1 MLVCYTIVTIKVLI
15 DEYMPY
21 KPKITPGQGLLLLI
35 QHYQDDP
42 NKVNQLKKLYLRGA
56 CDGDSCIDLCTFL
69 LEEPLLDDYELVID
83 EHSIN
88 ADPSRR
94 YFETHLAYE
103 TLQHQLPN
111 MALRTLRYFYSKSAA
126 LVDQNISEHKRKTI
140 NEVFKGECLEPS
152 FHTKENRQI
161 NAYIK
166 RIKEGSIF
174 QDLSENAREKI
185 KWLVRINYM
194 GMVNGWRQTDM
205 PIDIYRTHD
214 WFVNKGK
221 ISHTREQLSTGNQ
234 HFGLM
239 KSYMPLARNDKA
251 LASIPFTHVKSTEYN
266 HFDRDSE
273 LVQACFQQL
282 VHPFSNSISGL
293 FLVQLR
299 VMARLQQD
307 NPKSTFTRSTED
319 FIQFIRLFL
328 STSLYYSGGH
338 SLYEYMFV
346 LKMAEVQEAFQ
357 CIPEFSALDLADL
370 FYHGNESAFEVALQ
384 RTIHYNAQLS
394 ERKAIHYEL
403 LSHGFFKPPS
413 PVGVDELQL
422 IEFDQKV
429 PNMLKKQ
436 RTIRVS

>member
-1 MLVCYTIVTIKVLI
+1 
-15 DEYMPY
+15 MPY
-21 KPKITPGQGLLLLI
+21 KPKITPGQGLLLLL

-42 NKVNQLKKLYLRGA
+42 RKLHSLKILYLCGA
-56 CDGDSCIDLCTFL
+56 STGDRCIDLCTFL
-69 LEEPLLDDYELVID
+69 IDEPLLNDYELVID

-88 ADPSRR
+88 ADASRR

-103 TLQHQLPN
+103 TLKHQLPHIQLYP
-111 MALRTLRYFYSKSAA
+111 LRKYYQSSSA
-126 LVDQNISEHKRKTI
+126 LVNQTISAQKLKTI
-140 NEVFKGECLEPS
+140 NEVFKGECTEPV
-152 FHTKENRQI
+152 FQKKENTQV

-174 QDLSENAREKI
+174 QDLSEEHREKI

-194 GMVNGWRQTDM
+194 GMVNGWRQTPM

-221 ISHTREQLSTGNQ
+221 ISHTTEQLSTRNQ

-239 KSYMPLARNDKA
+239 KSYMPLPKDDKA
-251 LASIPFTHVKSTEYN
+251 LSTISFTHVKSTEYN
-266 HFDRDSE
+266 SFDTDSE

-307 NPKSTFTRSTED
+307 AANSPFSTSIDD
-319 FIQFIRLFL
+319 FIQFIRVFL

-338 SLYEYMFV
+338 SLYEYAVV
-346 LKMAEVQEAFQ
+346 LNMKEVQEAFQ
-357 CIPEFSALDLADL
+357 AIPGFSNLDLARL
-370 FYHGNESAFEVALQ
+370 FYYGNETAFNNALQ
-384 RTIHYNAQLS
+384 RTIQYSTKLLARQTMHD
-394 ERKAIHYEL
+394 EL
-403 LSHGFFKPPS
+403 LKCPLRLFKKTPS
-413 PVGVDELQL
+413 PIGVDDL
-422 IEFDQKV
+422 
-429 PNMLKKQ
+429 
-436 RTIRVS
+436 RVIDAPDNIIKSIN